1 MKIVITEEQYK
12 KILVE
17 STLKDTLNDLKI
29 NSGVL
34 FTFGTGIGAF
44 IGPVERLLSGS
55 GFSMNERDIILL
67 IITSFALIIKDSE
80 GVTLLEKVREKG
92 LMPALKGV
100 INFVTNVKDVV
111 NAVSKN
117 LVGVT
122 YSLLDILGFALLLN
136 PTMKIIDGV
145 IQDNNIS
152 ADNVERLLTGA
163 ALATT
168 VYSLKSVFNKLKG
181 KFKKD
186 INEEIEPSDVAIKNI
201 CDSEKFCNA
210 QGKITF
216 GQLKAIVENATNKR
230 LLQHVG
236 EGGFKA
242 TLRLLPWF
250 LPQLAIA
257 GFVASSIRAVNK
269 ILRPTLE
276 ETDNYKTWWGKAVL
290 KTFNLSEGELGL
302 SDPLSRVFFVSDG
315 LMTMLND
322 RYKVKFAKYI
332 ADIASEKSDDEVV
345 PEFFVENELRHW
357 LNDKFL
363 LDPPLQPKS
372 FKEEINNAD

>member
-12 KILVE
+12 KILIE

-29 NSGVL
+29 NSGIL

-55 GFSMNERDIILL
+55 GFSMDERDIILL

-80 GVTLLEKVREKG
+80 GVTLLG
-92 LMPALKGV
+92 
-100 INFVTNVKDVV
+100 NVNEDIKPSED
-111 NAVSKN
+111 AV
-117 LVGVT
+117 
-122 YSLLDILGFALLLN
+122 
-136 PTMKIIDGV
+136 
-145 IQDNNIS
+145 
-152 ADNVERLLTGA
+152 
-163 ALATT
+163 
-168 VYSLKSVFNKLKG
+168 
-181 KFKKD
+181 
-186 INEEIEPSDVAIKNI
+186 KNI
-201 CDSEKFCNA
+201 CDSEKFCSA

-216 GQLKAIVENATNKR
+216 GQLKAIVENASSNR

-269 ILRPTLE
+269 ILRPALE
-276 ETDNYKTWWGKAVL
+276 ETENYKTWWGRVVL
-290 KTFNLSEGELGL
+290 KSFNLSEGELGL
-302 SDPLSRVFFVSDG
+302 SDPLSRVFFISDG

-322 RYKVKFAKYI
+322 KYKVKFARYI
-332 ADIASEKSDDEVV
+332 SEIASEMPDDEPV

-363 LDPPLQPKS
+363 LNPPLPSKVI
-372 FKEEINNAD
+372 EDNAD

>member
-12 KILVE
+12 GILIE

-44 IGPVERLLSGS
+44 LGPVERLLSGS
-55 GFSMNERDIILL
+55 GVSMNEKDIILL

-92 LMPALKGV
+92 LMPLLKSV
-100 INFVTNVKDVV
+100 INFVTNVKDVL
-111 NAVSKN
+111 NAVAKN
-117 LVGVT
+117 LIGVT

-136 PTMKIIDGV
+136 PTMKIIDD
-145 IQDNNIS
+145 IIKNNNIS
-152 ADNVERLLTGA
+152 SDNVERLLSGA
-163 ALATT
+163 ALSAT
-168 VYSLKSVFNKLKG
+168 VFSLKSVFGKLKG
-181 KFKKD
+181 RLKKSVNED
-186 INEEIEPSDVAIKNI
+186 INPSEIAIKNI
-201 CDSEKFCNA
+201 CDSEKFCSA
-210 QGKITF
+210 QGEITF
-216 GQLKAIVENATNKR
+216 GQLKALVESSTNKR
-230 LLQHVG
+230 LLKHVG

-242 TLRLLPWF
+242 TIRLLPWF

-276 ETDNYKTWWGKAVL
+276 ETDNYKTWWGKVVL
-290 KTFNLSEGELGL
+290 KSFNLSEGELGL
-302 SDPLSRVFFVSDG
+302 TDPFSRVFFISDG

-322 RYKVKFAKYI
+322 RYKVKFARYI
-332 ADIASEKSDDEVV
+332 AEIASEKPDDEPV

-363 LDPPLQPKS
+363 LDPPLQSKTLKDS
-372 FKEEINNAD
+372 TD